1 MIEFISLLLAHVI
14 ADFYWQPTKW
24 VLDKREKSF
33 RSKYLYAHVVVVT
46 TLSYLFLAYWTN
58 PLPAILIGLSHG
70 LIDFIKL
77 KFDKNGTA
85 GWFVADQAL
94 HLITII
100 FAAVILTSNLSVET
114 ANLKLWMQSPR
125 TLSILSGVLLC
136 LSPVSFLVGILT
148 KPWREELDK
157 LAPHADDNLAN
168 AGRWIGMSERIL
180 IFVFVLMSQFS
191 AIGFL
196 IAAKS
201 LLRYNDK
208 GVGGEIPSA
217 YISKKSEY
225 ILVGT
230 LLSYT
235 CAIGVA
241 LAIKILYQ
249 KLQSGLNL
257 SPILPL

>member
-1 MIEFISLLLAHVI
+1 MIAFLSLLLAHII

-24 VLDKREKSF
+24 VTDKREKNF
-33 RSKYLYAHVVVVT
+33 RSRYLYIHAAVVAV
-46 TLSYLFLAYWTN
+46 LSYILLGLWSN
-58 PLPAILIGLSHG
+58 PLPALILGVVHG
-70 LIDFIKL
+70 LIDIVKL
-77 KFDKNGTA
+77 TFDKKGTA
-85 GWFVADQAL
+85 TWFMADQAL
-94 HLITII
+94 HVLTIALTAI
-100 FAAVILTSNLSVET
+100 ILTSNFSTEIET
-114 ANLKLWMQSPR
+114 FKVWLQAPR
-125 TLSILSGVLLC
+125 TLAIASGILLC
-136 LSPVSFLVGILT
+136 LSPISFLVGILT
-148 KPWREELDK
+148 RPWREELTR
-157 LAPHADDNLAN
+157 LAPDADDNLAN

-180 IFVFVLMSQFS
+180 IFVFVMMTQFS

-208 GVGGEIPSA
+208 GVGTEIPAA

-241 LAIKILYQ
+241 LATKILY
-249 KLQSGLNL
+249 
-257 SPILPL
+257 

>member
-1 MIEFISLLLAHVI
+1 MIAFLSLLLAHII

-24 VLDKREKSF
+24 ITDKRAKSY
-33 RSKYLYAHVVVVT
+33 RSKYLYVHAGVVAI
-46 TLSYLFLAYWTN
+46 LSYLFLGQWTN
-58 PLPAILIGLSHG
+58 PLPAIILGIVHG
-70 LIDFIKL
+70 LIDILKL
-77 KFDKNGTA
+77 QFDKKGTA
-85 GWFVADQAL
+85 TWFVADQAL

-100 FAAVILTSNLSVET
+100 LTAVILSSELTIELGH
-114 ANLKLWMQSPR
+114 LKIWLQSPR
-125 TLSILSGVLLC
+125 TLSIAAGVLLC

-148 KPWREELDK
+148 RPWREELEK
-157 LAPHADDNLAN
+157 LAPDADDNLAN

-180 IFVFVLMSQFS
+180 IFVFVIMTQFS

-208 GVGGEIPSA
+208 GIGTDIPAA

-241 LAIKILYQ
+241 LAAKILYE
-249 KLQSGLNL
+249 KLNPGLNL
-257 SPILPL
+257 SPIIPL